1 MSTVSRSNWN
11 LKVLV
16 FLEGGKPETLGKN
29 ILRQGESQLRISK
42 GNHAKFA
49 CFVLL
54 ADSGEEKTLLCFF
67 FFVQCIVKQL
77 LGLKI

>member
-11 LKVLV
+11 LKLLV
-16 FLEGGKPETLGKN
+16 FVEGGKPETPGKH
-29 ILRQGESQLRISK
+29 ILRLGESRLRISK
-42 GNHAKFA
+42 GNHVKFA

-54 ADSGEEKTLLCFF
+54 ADSGEEKTLFPF